1 MSSSDPVIP
10 ASSSE
15 VSGFENSMSSHRRV
29 LLRGTA
35 RLPTRCAS
43 PFRRKKKT
51 HCSISLDRFLWE
63 EERKICA
70 TCKCMGSKALVLS
83 NTSSILY
90 YRVIVMSSRPSAS
103 LFSSVQHVLFTM
115 YTRASLLTN
124 LFVYAHPLIHS
135 QSPCLDPRRYSDTA
149 SDVKAGKRGNGNE
162 DCHFGHP
169 PYHTQVPIPSPENS
183 CMLGHG
189 SHALFL
195 SLGPAS
201 YEHKV
206 YLQNVSRA
214 WRGGV

>member
-1 MSSSDPVIP
+1 MT
-10 ASSSE
+10 
-15 VSGFENSMSSHRRV
+15 SHRRV

-70 TCKCMGSKALVLS
+70 TCKCNESCILRSAHVGVYGKQSTGVVKHIQHIILS
-83 NTSSILY
+83 CHCDVFQTFRIIILF
-90 YRVIVMSSRPSAS
+90 RAARAVHDV
-103 LFSSVQHVLFTM
+103 
-115 YTRASLLTN
+115 YTCELTN
-124 LFVYAHPLIHS
+124 QPFRLCTPSHS
-135 QSPCLDPRRYSDTA
+135 FTVSMPRSRRYSDTA